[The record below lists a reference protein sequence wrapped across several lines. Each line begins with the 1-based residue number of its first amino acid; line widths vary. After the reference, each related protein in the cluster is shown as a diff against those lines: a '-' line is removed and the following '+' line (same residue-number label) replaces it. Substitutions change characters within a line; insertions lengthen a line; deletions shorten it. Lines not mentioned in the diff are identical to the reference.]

1 MAVATF
7 SPAPQRKF
15 SKNPFVAFYQSSIGK
30 KIIVGITGLIWVLY
44 VLGHLVGNL
53 QIFLGQDRINAY
65 AQFLHDLG
73 PLLWAVRIILV
84 VALVTH
90 IVATLQLAQEN
101 RVAKSTK
108 YAVAAYQRS
117 TLASRTMVVT
127 GLFVLCFVVYHILDF
142 TLQVTHPQYRELH
155 DSLGRHDVYQML
167 LLGFKEPLI
176 SLFYLL
182 GVFFLA
188 NHLSHGIASVTQT
201 LGLNNRKLS
210 ESLSKGG
217 FILAWLVFAGYAVI
231 PLSILLGLIKK
242 GL

>member
-1 MAVATF
+1 MSVATF
-7 SPAPQRKF
+7 SPAPQKKW

-65 AQFLHDLG
+65 SQFLHGLG
-73 PLLWAVRIILV
+73 PLLWVARIILV

-90 IVATLQLAQEN
+90 VVATLQLAQEN
-101 RVAKSTK
+101 RVAKTAK
-108 YAVAAYQRS
+108 YAVPGYQRS

-127 GLFVLCFVVYHILDF
+127 GLFVLCFVVYHILHF
-142 TLQVTHPQYRELH
+142 TLEVTHPQYRELH
-155 DSLGRHDVYQML
+155 DSLGRHDVYRML
-167 LLGFKEPLI
+167 ILSFRKPLI
-176 SLFYLL
+176 SLFYVL

-188 NHLSHGIASVTQT
+188 GHLSHGIASVTQT
-201 LGLNNRKLS
+201 LGVNNRKLS
-210 ESLSKGG
+210 ESISKGG

-231 PLSILLGLIKK
+231 PISILLGFIKL